1 VRRSDALKRLGFTG
15 FHEWSCESNSIPKE
29 ISGRVVWNV
38 ISSGKRSTLFKFL
51 FLKWLHDELTT
62 SELKYVLNLPEF
74 FSSSGKEFLACMRM
88 QACGFLKT
96 EIRTR
101 LNTYRQLIGIKPH
114 TAEIYRSMKQI
125 KYFLQEKEFR
135 VPPTKKFS
143 GWVRHQNDQGNLGQ
157 ERLYGPEF
165 NPGYVGEEV
174 DLFSLLS
181 VGKVL
186 IAGATVTLSP
196 MIEPKK
202 VRNGRNQN
210 KNLIHS

>member
-1 VRRSDALKRLGFTG
+1 
-15 FHEWSCESNSIPKE
+15 
-29 ISGRVVWNV
+29 
-38 ISSGKRSTLFKFL
+38 
-51 FLKWLHDELTT
+51 
-62 SELKYVLNLPEF
+62 
-74 FSSSGKEFLACMRM
+74 
-88 QACGFLKT
+88 
-96 EIRTR
+96 
-101 LNTYRQLIGIKPH
+101 
-114 TAEIYRSMKQI
+114 
-125 KYFLQEKEFR
+125 
-135 VPPTKKFS
+135 
-143 GWVRHQNDQGNLGQ
+143 
-157 ERLYGPEF
+157 LYGPEF